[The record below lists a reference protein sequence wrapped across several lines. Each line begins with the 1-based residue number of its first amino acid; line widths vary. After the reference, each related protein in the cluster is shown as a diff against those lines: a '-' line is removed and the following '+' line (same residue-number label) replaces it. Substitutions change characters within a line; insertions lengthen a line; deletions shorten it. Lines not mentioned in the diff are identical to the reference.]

1 MRLPI
6 ISTDMNKS
14 DQLDVLAD
22 FISMDRDEYGQG
34 MENLA
39 LAYLNREK
47 ALQGRCCFF
56 DPAYVNGSISKLNRE
71 LAGQHSSTLLTSAI
85 NVYEDE
91 ALSPSRAHYDLFKNT
106 LNAISHT
113 DKDFDKIF
121 IPIGCQEEGKPGH
134 NIGVVLEKDRVGY
147 KATIIDQMGGA
158 SYTDTK
164 AKIIQDLWDNGVV
177 NVDYN
182 RYPIS
187 ENRNDCAT
195 FTSLFAEFACD
206 GEDMRSLIK
215 GTDRYYS
222 NHGVSQLP
230 FSNIDQQHKED
241 QDLLVDSADRL
252 AEQLIVEAYQ
262 VDRIDRLRGLSDIP
276 EPRDI
281 VCARV
286 RKMMNARNVVNVSD
300 RGFYER

>member
-1 MRLPI
+1 MRLPKI
-6 ISTDMNKS
+6 PTDMDKS

-39 LAYLNREK
+39 LAYLNRQK
-47 ALQGRCCFF
+47 ALQGKCCFF
-56 DPAYVNGSISKLNRE
+56 DPAYVNGRIPRLNCE
-71 LAGQHSSTLLTSAI
+71 LAGQHSPILLTSAI
-85 NVYEDE
+85 NVYGDE
-91 ALSPSRAHYDLFKNT
+91 VLSPSQAHYDLFKNT
-106 LNAISHT
+106 LNAISHA

-158 SYTDTK
+158 SYADTK
-164 AKIIQDLWDNGVV
+164 AKIIQDLGDNGVV
-177 NVDYN
+177 NIDYN

-195 FTSLFAEFACD
+195 FTSLFADFACD
-206 GEDMRSLIK
+206 GQDMRSLIK
-215 GTDRYYS
+215 GTDSCYS
-222 NHGVSQLP
+222 NRGIYPIH
-230 FSNIDQQHKED
+230 FSVIDEQHEKD
-241 QDLLVDSADRL
+241 QWLLLNSADRL
-252 AEQLIVEAYQ
+252 AEELIVDTYH
-262 VDRIDRLRGLSDIP
+262 VDSIDKLRGLSDIP

-281 VCARV
+281 VCTRM
-286 RKMMNARNVVNVSD
+286 RKMANARNGVNVSD